1 LIEEDFKVERL
12 RRFVLSLSS
21 FLQRL
26 SISDALL
33 KSIKEF
39 DVTFCIAL
47 EMHNLC
53 RKEGIIGFRI
63 ASEMHNL
70 CRKEGIIGFRIA
82 SEMHNLCRK
91 EGIIGFR
98 IASEMHN
105 LCSSRKEL
113 EILRL
118 SISDAFDLLNY
129 HFLQRLCISDAG

>member
-47 EMHNLC
+47 EMHNLY
-53 RKEGIIGFRI
+53 
-63 ASEMHNL
+63 
-70 CRKEGIIGFRIA
+70 RKEGIIGFRIA

>member
-1 LIEEDFKVERL
+1 LNGLIEEDFKVERL

-53 RKEGIIGFRI
+53 RKEGIIG
-63 ASEMHNL
+63 L
-70 CRKEGIIGFRIA
+70 RIA